1 MKNHEIKEIV
11 KSGTRKRKKNLVIF
25 QGDKTSGDMAAIVK
39 ANQGS
44 AVKRNQFKRRVKHIH
59 KNTHHPDSV
68 YILKKGYKIPG
79 YKILKD
85 EIESLDE

>member
-1 MKNHEIKEIV
+1 MKNHEIKEIK
-11 KSGTRKRKKNLVIF
+11 KSGTRRRKRNLVIF
-25 QGDKTSGDMAAIVK
+25 RGDETSGDMVAILK

-44 AVKRNQFKRRVKHIH
+44 AVKRNQFKRRIRHIH
-59 KNTHHPDSV
+59 RNTCQPDSV